1 MPSSVLVPRSNPTPN
16 SPRRTLRAGIGA
28 AALMLALSAG
38 FGALAAGSPG
48 PQADAATLRTAR
60 GAGVGPELLL
70 EFELRHDR
78 EAPSALTL
86 TIGSDYLDLVE
97 HNRETIY
104 DFRLRRRLVLDRAA
118 RTFISVALYS
128 DIAFR
133 RFDMEKRAT
142 LAEMMQRA
150 TGGEAQMLG
159 LKPFWIESEV
169 GVSSGVLPR
178 PSVAHEI
185 LADGTS
191 RFRVDG
197 DEVAY
202 VAPMPERF
210 SLRDGQGFARFLRYR
225 LALHPDIVA
234 TIEED
239 GRLPRR
245 LVFVTVN
252 GEQRHVAGLVLRR
265 AERREGDYPLPATV
279 RPLPLPATAD
289 DPESASLRRLLPS
302 MLEAVAS
309 GREPRTLADYR
320 LAVERALK
328 RHDGFAAAL
337 LLAEMTLQ
345 YGREANDCT
354 AAAGLPCRTPEELSR
369 ELGGD
374 VRAAALYRAQ
384 ALGGK
389 DGGEALAI
397 WRGLN
402 REGEPEGY
410 IVDLFIANLESAA
423 NHREAAIAAFEKVLR
438 GNPALGVLYK
448 DLGDHYLRAGRVDL
462 AWICYDLGRSLRGR
476 SEATSLKVVDALE
489 QSLAAQYPDFF

>member
-1 MPSSVLVPRSNPTPN
+1 MIFAV
-16 SPRRTLRAGIGA
+16 
-28 AALMLALSAG
+28 SAG
-38 FGALAAGSPG
+38 AGARAAGSLG
-48 PQADAATLRTAR
+48 PQTDAATLRAAR
-60 GAGVGPELLL
+60 GAGVGTELLL
-70 EFELRHDR
+70 EFELRHDK
-78 EAPSALTL
+78 EAPTALAL
-86 TIGSDYLDLVE
+86 TIGSGYLDLVE
-97 HNRETIY
+97 RGRETIY
-104 DFRLRRRLVLDRAA
+104 DFRLRRRLVLDRTGHAF
-118 RTFISVALYS
+118 TSIALYS
-128 DIAFR
+128 DVAFR

-150 TGGEAQMLG
+150 TGGDAQLLR

-169 GVSSGVLPR
+169 GVLSGVSPR
-178 PSVAHEI
+178 PSLTHES
-185 LADGTS
+185 LADGAF

-202 VAPMPERF
+202 VAPAPERF

-225 LALHPDIVA
+225 LALHPDIIA
-234 TIEED
+234 AIEED

-245 LVFVTVN
+245 LVFTTVN
-252 GEQRHVAGLVLRR
+252 GEERHVAGLVLRR
-265 AERREGDYPLPATV
+265 AERREGDYPLPADA
-279 RPLPLPATAD
+279 RPLLLPAAAD
-289 DPESASLRRLLPS
+289 DPESASLRHLLPL
-302 MLEAVAS
+302 MQAAVAS
-309 GREPRTLADYR
+309 GQEPRTLGDYR
-320 LAVERALK
+320 QAVDRALK

-345 YGREANDCT
+345 YGRQANDCT
-354 AAAGLPCRTPEELSR
+354 AAADPPCRTPEELGR

-374 VRAAALYRAQ
+374 ARAAALYRAQ

-402 REGEPEGY
+402 REGEPTGY

-423 NHREAAIAAFEKVLR
+423 NHRDAAVAAFEKVLR
-438 GNPALGVLYK
+438 GNPVLAIVYK
-448 DLGDHYLRAGRVDL
+448 DLGDHYLHVGRVDL

-476 SEATSLKVVDALE
+476 SEASSLKVVEALE